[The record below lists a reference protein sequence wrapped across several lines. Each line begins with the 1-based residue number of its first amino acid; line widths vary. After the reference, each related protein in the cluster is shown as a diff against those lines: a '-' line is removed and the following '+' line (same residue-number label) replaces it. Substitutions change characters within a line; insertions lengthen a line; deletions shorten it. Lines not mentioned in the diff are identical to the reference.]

1 MDFLKEYQAL
11 RNSLPRASLAH
22 VQNVNSDFCNLLDKC
37 KDCYL
42 ITNALE
48 NERCFYGRYLLYN
61 FDCVDCDH
69 TEHSNMCYECLDC
82 ENCYNCDYSQ
92 DCEQCTDLKFCFD
105 CKSCENCFG
114 CVNLRHKKYC
124 FFNKQLDKNDYFEK
138 IAESKKQDTDTIFKL
153 FEKYLLENPRI
164 FMRGY
169 NNEKSFGDYLF
180 NNKNAAYCFDTKK
193 SWFCNYCYE
202 VHNCEDCTDITVG
215 EFSKFNYE
223 CVSAYHLY
231 GSNFCYNCWHSSDL
245 EYCDQC
251 YRCKNCFGCA
261 YLNLKEYYIL
271 NKPYPP
277 DEYRRRVSEIKNF
290 MRENKTYGEF
300 ISSTYPF
307 EDTLAAMP
315 C

>member
-1 MDFLKEYQAL
+1 MSFLTEYQSL
-11 RNSLPRASLAH
+11 RDSLPRASLAH
-22 VQNVNSDFCNLLDKC
+22 VQNVNSDFCNYVDKN

-48 NERCFYGRYLLYN
+48 NERCFYGRYLFWN

-69 TEHSNMCYECLDC
+69 IEHCNMCYECLDC
-82 ENCYNCDYSQ
+82 QNCYNCDYSQ
-92 DCEQCTDLKFCFD
+92 DCEQSMDCGFCFE

-124 FFNKQLDKNDYFEK
+124 FFNEQLSKEEYGGRIEAAKKNGPAEIFEEF
-138 IAESKKQDTDTIFKL
+138 AKL
-153 FEKYLLENPRI
+153 KLLSPHL

-202 VHNCEDCTDITVG
+202 IQKCEDCTDVMVG
-215 EFSKFNYE
+215 EFSKFNYD
-223 CVSAYHLY
+223 CVSSYYLY

-261 YLNLKEYYIL
+261 YLNLKEYHIL
-271 NKPYPP
+271 NKPYSAE
-277 DEYRRRVSEIKNF
+277 EYCRRVSEIKDE
-290 MRENKTYGEF
+290 MRRANSYGKH
-300 ISSTYPF
+300 IPSTYPI
-307 EDTLAAMP
+307 EDTLAAMA